1 MKHINYFRTLAVTV
15 LALGLTVFSQQ
26 SLAEQKV
33 TQGKYEVHY
42 NAFNSTFLQP
52 NVAQS
57 YGIQR
62 GKTRGLLN
70 VSVLEKQADGSTKP
84 VVAVVNG
91 KATNLTSQEQA
102 LKFRQIRETNALYY
116 IAEYAFTDD
125 QVLRFNLQV
134 QADPESAATNI
145 KFEQRFYAD

>member
-1 MKHINYFRTLAVTV
+1 MKRSNYFKTLGASL
-15 LALGLTVFSQQ
+15 LALSMTLFSQQ
-26 SLAEQKV
+26 GLAEQKI

-52 NVAQS
+52 KVAQS
-57 YGIQR
+57 YGIKR

-84 VVAVVNG
+84 VVAVLNG
-91 KATNLTSQEQA
+91 KATNLTSQVQPLE
-102 LKFRQIRETNALYY
+102 FRQIRETNALYY

-125 QVLRFNLQV
+125 QVLRFNVQV
-134 QADPESAATNI
+134 QPDPNSAAANI

>member
-1 MKHINYFRTLAVTV
+1 MKHINYFRTLAATV
-15 LALGLTVFSQQ
+15 LALGITMFGQQ
-26 SLAEQKV
+26 ALAEQKV

-57 YGIQR
+57 YGIKR

-102 LKFRQIRETNALYY
+102 LNFRQIRETNALYY

-134 QADPESAATNI
+134 QADPNSAATNI

>member
-1 MKHINYFRTLAVTV
+1 MKYINYFRTLAATV
-15 LALGLTVFSQQ
+15 LALGITMFGQQ
-26 SLAEQKV
+26 ALAEQKV

-57 YGIQR
+57 YGIKR

-102 LKFRQIRETNALYY
+102 LNFRQIRETNALYY

-134 QADPESAATNI
+134 QADPNSAATNI

>member
-1 MKHINYFRTLAVTV
+1 MKRINSFKALGASV
-15 LALGLTVFSQQ
+15 LALSMMLFGQQ
-26 SLAEQKV
+26 ALAEQKI

-57 YGIQR
+57 YGITR

-70 VSVLEKQADGSTKP
+70 VSILEKQADGSTKP
-84 VVAVVNG
+84 VVAVING
-91 KATNLTSQEQA
+91 KATNLTSQVQA
-102 LKFRQIRETNALYY
+102 LEFRQIRESNALYY

-125 QVLRFNLQV
+125 QILRFNLQV
-134 QADPESAATNI
+134 QPDPNSAATDI
-145 KFEQRFYAD
+145 KFEQRFYVD